1 MLPRSRITAFSLDP
15 VANANFFNSRSG
27 KRIIFDPL
35 SRLGCDTSC
44 RAQRQK
50 IPQPRPFPQ
59 AARVKKA
66 LPNAALGM
74 QLAFDVTNKR
84 DSWGVLLA
92 PEGSEG
98 PGPHYHTHAHYFH
111 PTSWIQ
117 QALQRRPF
125 ELIEIARLSEFKE
138 LRAGRAPTGSFFF
151 INFKI
156 LPKPFALQSANSQI
170 AFRAFCRLGCLV
182 YDCRTRIYAPLHG
195 PASYK
200 IELDAARQATYRYF
214 AIGSAL

>member
-1 MLPRSRITAFSLDP
+1 MLPRSRITAFSFDP
-15 VANANFFNSRSG
+15 VAKANFFNSRSG

-138 LRAGRAPTGSFFF
+138 LRAGRAPTGSFFSSTSRF
-151 INFKI
+151 YQSRLLLKALTRKLHFEH
-156 LPKPFALQSANSQI
+156 FA
-170 AFRAFCRLGCLV
+170 G
-182 YDCRTRIYAPLHG
+182 
-195 PASYK
+195 
-200 IELDAARQATYRYF
+200 
-214 AIGSAL
+214 